1 MADLGSERSSEQKVA
16 GGQAGVKLEAS
27 QEMACE
33 ELRVWIGV
41 QEMGKAWGLSRDVTQ
56 RVKLVDET
64 MIASDQLQVGCTGE
78 GMIAPP
84 RGWYRWIMSNNE

>member
-16 GGQAGVKLEAS
+16 GEQAGVKLEAS

-41 QEMGKAWGLSRDVTQ
+41 QEMGKAWGLSRDVIQ

-64 MIASDQLQVGCTGE
+64 MSMLVLNIWDWLLQTSS
-78 GMIAPP
+78 
-84 RGWYRWIMSNNE
+84 RWVAQVREW

>member
-27 QEMACE
+27 QEKARE

-41 QEMGKAWGLSRDVTQ
+41 QEMGKA
-56 RVKLVDET
+56 
-64 MIASDQLQVGCTGE
+64 
-78 GMIAPP
+78 
-84 RGWYRWIMSNNE
+84 

>member
-27 QEMACE
+27 QEIACE

-41 QEMGKAWGLSRDVTQ
+41 QEMGKA
-56 RVKLVDET
+56 
-64 MIASDQLQVGCTGE
+64 
-78 GMIAPP
+78 
-84 RGWYRWIMSNNE
+84 